1 MRKISII
8 LLFYCSII
16 SCNTSTEKPF
26 RERDK
31 NQHFSMIELYNEE
44 DNAVI
49 PDSIIEIVRYIK
61 PEKTKESL
69 LSSYTKIIACGD
81 TLFIL
86 DKSPSQQC
94 IFAFNIDGDFL
105 FKIDAHGNGPAEYK
119 DISDFYVDGKT
130 KHIGI
135 LNWSTIH
142 KYNFEGKF
150 IGSLNLRK
158 YNIRN
163 IEFRNNL
170 LYAYKWPASRE
181 KMSYAVAVF
190 DLDGHQ
196 IYEDYPVKSD
206 FLDYS
211 FSKQNYLSQ
220 NSRGT
225 YVNLLNSD
233 TIYEIGSTAIQPA
246 FVLNF
251 GKHTL
256 PDSEFSKLISQ
267 DVDYAFDYFK
277 TNHYALFGLSMF
289 YMTDNY
295 IWLGYNIYN
304 DKYKYFGSREIIYS
318 CKTGKKKYING
329 WYPTKEFLLP
339 GNMKNINGELFYG
352 TIGVN
357 AIQGVKQQDEMDGI
371 LSKDKKF
378 SQSRLDKYNFI
389 KDSKIDD
396 NEIIVLFKI
405 KDF

>member
-1 MRKISII
+1 MRKFSII
-8 LLFYCSII
+8 LLIYCSVI
-16 SCNTSTEKPF
+16 SCHTSTEKPF
-26 RERDK
+26 RQREK
-31 NQHFSMIELYNEE
+31 NQHITTIDLHNEE

-69 LSSYTKIIACGD
+69 LSSYAKIISSGD

-86 DKSPSQQC
+86 DKSTSQQC
-94 IFAFNIDGDFL
+94 IFAFNYHGDFL
-105 FKIDAHGNGPAEYK
+105 FKIDAHGNGPNEYK
-119 DISDFYVDGKT
+119 DISDFYVDSKT

-135 LNWSTIH
+135 LNWSNIH

-150 IGSLNLRK
+150 IGSLNLSK
-158 YNIRN
+158 YNIKN

-181 KMSYAVAVF
+181 KMCYAVAVF
-190 DLDGHQ
+190 DLEGHQ
-196 IYEDYPVKSD
+196 IYEDYPVKFE
-206 FLDYS
+206 FLDYT
-211 FSKQNYLSQ
+211 FCKQNYLSQ
-220 NSRGT
+220 NSKGT

-233 TIYEIGSTAIQPA
+233 TIFEIGSKAIQPA

-251 GKHTL
+251 GEHRL
-256 PDSEFSKLISQ
+256 PDSELDKLLSHEF
-267 DVDYAFDYFK
+267 DYAIDYLK

-289 YMTDNY
+289 YMTDDY
-295 IWLGYNIYN
+295 IWLCYNVY
-304 DKYKYFGSREIIYS
+304 DGKFFGSQTIIYS
-318 CKTGKKKYING
+318 CKTGKKKYINS

-339 GNMKNINGELFYG
+339 GNMKNLNAELFYG
-352 TIGVN
+352 TVDINQVEWE
-357 AIQGVKQQDEMDGI
+357 KKQDEMDGI
-371 LSKDKKF
+371 LSPDKKF

-396 NEIIVLFKI
+396 NETIVLFKI